1 MVQGLLIFNESL
13 ESFHNTSSIGLNE
26 AGTTARGFLVSIE
39 SLGGEV
45 LDGVS
50 VAFGG
55 YTANVAQPILDSQL
69 PDPELYWQMQNI
81 SLYDIANQKWYQ
93 QQASGDIPP

>member
-1 MVQGLLIFNESL
+1 MVNICYAKQEL
-13 ESFHNTSSIGLNE
+13 TSTEIL
-26 AGTTARGFLVSIE
+26 
-39 SLGGEV
+39 
-45 LDGVS
+45 GVS